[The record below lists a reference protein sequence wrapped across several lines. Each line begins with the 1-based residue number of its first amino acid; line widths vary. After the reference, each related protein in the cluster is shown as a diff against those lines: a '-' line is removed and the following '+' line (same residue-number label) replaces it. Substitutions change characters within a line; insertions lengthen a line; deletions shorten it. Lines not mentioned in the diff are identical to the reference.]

1 MCNDRV
7 VEIREQHSRPGR
19 SRLRV
24 VAMAVVG
31 ILVTVGV
38 GVAGFWPYAAT
49 IGWAAACVVYISW
62 VWTIIGKMDARATA
76 THATRE
82 DPARATSEVL
92 IVLAGTASL
101 VAVAF
106 VLVQAKGSHGSTKD
120 VLASIAVLSVALS
133 WFLVHTLF
141 TLRYARL
148 YYTGVDGGID
158 FNQKEPPSYLEFAY
172 LSFTIGMTFQVS
184 DTNLE
189 APDIRATALRHG
201 LLSFVFGSVVL
212 ATTINLIASLAG

>member
-1 MCNDRV
+1 M
-7 VEIREQHSRPGR
+7 QHSRPGR

-38 GVAGFWPYAAT
+38 CVAGFWPYAAT

-62 VWTIIGKMDARATA
+62 VWTVIGKMDARATA

>member
-62 VWTIIGKMDARATA
+62 VWTVIGKMDARATA

>member
-1 MCNDRV
+1 
-7 VEIREQHSRPGR
+7 
-19 SRLRV
+19 
-24 VAMAVVG
+24 MAVVG

>member
-49 IGWAAACVVYISW
+49 IGWAAACVVYIGW
-62 VWTIIGKMDARATA
+62 VWTVIGKMDARATA

>member
-1 MCNDRV
+1 
-7 VEIREQHSRPGR
+7 
-19 SRLRV
+19 
-24 VAMAVVG
+24 MAVVG

-49 IGWAAACVVYISW
+49 IGWAAACVVYIGW
-62 VWTIIGKMDARATA
+62 VWAVIGKMDARSTA

>member
-1 MCNDRV
+1 
-7 VEIREQHSRPGR
+7 
-19 SRLRV
+19 
-24 VAMAVVG
+24 MAVVG

-62 VWTIIGKMDARATA
+62 VWTVIGKMDARATA